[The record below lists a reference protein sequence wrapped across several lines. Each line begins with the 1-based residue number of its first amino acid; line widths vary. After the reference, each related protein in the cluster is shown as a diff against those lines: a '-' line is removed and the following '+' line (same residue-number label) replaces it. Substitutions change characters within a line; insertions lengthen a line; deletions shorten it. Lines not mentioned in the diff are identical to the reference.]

1 MMSIIAGE
9 EEIQVTA
16 ESAELVGEEL
26 HILH

>member
-1 MMSIIAGE
+1 MMSILAGE

-26 HILH
+26 HTLY